1 MRTHQRWN
9 KQKTN
14 NRMID
19 VNVTIAIFI
28 LKRNGLNTS
37 NKCARCCAKFFGGL
51 SHLILRNKPM
61 RRECCSYAIL
71 QMSGEIVLFSFLFVR
86 GNQQAQTLKNQ
97 KSPLSPEDNALPVI
111 DYISQ
116 FSDIIIF
123 YHMHSTYFF
132 RWINAHPMQNQ
143 KSYWFIYL

>member
-71 QMSGEIVLFSFLFVR
+71 QMFGEIVLFSFLFVR

-97 KSPLSPEDNALPVI
+97 NTPYPQKITLYLSQTTLVSSVI
-111 DYISQ
+111 LFFTTCTVHIS
-116 FSDIIIF
+116 SGG
-123 YHMHSTYFF
+123 
-132 RWINAHPMQNQ
+132 
-143 KSYWFIYL
+143 